1 MPRFP
6 LLREIKKAIPPTLF
20 FLIIFHLT
28 FLLRHLN
35 DEGLGITTEQSFSA
49 LIGALVMG
57 KAYLAMDTLSFVNLF
72 KGRPL
77 ILSTLWKGII
87 FLLFASLGLFLEEY
101 LPLAWHHRSFTA
113 SWHLF
118 VHGFSLPLFE
128 ANHLFLAFWILLFT
142 GSSEL
147 IQAIGRDRVL
157 ALFFGTRWARSH

>member
-6 LLREIKKAIPPTLF
+6 ILSEIRKAIAPTLF

-28 FLLRHLN
+28 FLIRHLN
-35 DEGLGITTEQSFSA
+35 AEGLGITTEQSFSA
-49 LIGALVMG
+49 VIGALVMG
-57 KAYLAMDTLSFVNLF
+57 KAYLVMDTLPFVNGF

-87 FLLFASLGLFLEEY
+87 FLFFASLGLFLEEY
-101 LPLAWHHRSFTA
+101 LPLAWHQRSFSV
-113 SWHLF
+113 SWELW
-118 VHGFSLPLFE
+118 VQDFSKDRFE

-147 IQAIGRDRVL
+147 IQAIGRQKVI
-157 ALFFGTRWARSH
+157 ALFFGKRWSRLR